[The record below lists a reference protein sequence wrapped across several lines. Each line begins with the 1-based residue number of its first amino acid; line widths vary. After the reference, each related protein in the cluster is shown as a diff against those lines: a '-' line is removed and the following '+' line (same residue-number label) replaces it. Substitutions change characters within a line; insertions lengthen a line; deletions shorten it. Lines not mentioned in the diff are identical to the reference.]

1 MQVNKRNIVLTTVLL
16 CCLIVTSACNNSE
29 SESKEA
35 IGEEIQEPKATGPVI
50 PKAVNDFKTIMT
62 QNPGKFSG
70 DQYNEEAVNKEL
82 DNLPNNLSNE
92 EYLDNLVYL
101 LGEDYQPH
109 YATIQAID
117 PTIRVNQAT
126 PEGKIPQVEKIN
138 VQILLDAS
146 GSMAGKVSGGQKMDL
161 AKKAINSFAA
171 GLPEE
176 ANVSLRVYGHKGSN
190 SGKDKAVSCQSNEV
204 VYPMSPYNNAN
215 FNSALNQFKP
225 TGWTPLASA
234 IQAAKKDMEN
244 ENGENVQNIVYVVSD
259 GVETCGG
266 NPVEAA
272 KSLTQVGVKP
282 IVNIIGFDVDDKGQK
297 QLKEVAQAANGEFK
311 SVYSQKDLENY
322 LESQKKRLETEWKI
336 WGSSSRMEAHE
347 IWSKKYQLLNESRL
361 AIDKLKEKEIGRINK
376 AVEYLTQSGKIND
389 QIPLSEMTRKRG
401 TFIITST
408 WEEFMRVTDVLNQ
421 AKKNEQERIDK
432 QEEEGKKSL

>member
-1 MQVNKRNIVLTTVLL
+1 MKSKYLQLTMTFFL
-16 CCLIVTSACNNSE
+16 CVSLVGCNSLFSSSGDEADQTSKDGT
-29 SESKEA
+29 SK
-35 IGEEIQEPKATGPVI
+35 KNVI

-126 PEGKIPQVEKIN
+126 PEGKIPQVGKIN

-215 FNSALNQFKP
+215 FNGALNQFKP
-225 TGWTPLASA
+225 TGWTPLAAA

-311 SVYSQKDLENY
+311 YVYSQKDLESY
-322 LESQKKRLETEWKI
+322 LESQKKRLKTEWRLWRYSSKVEALKI
-336 WGSSSRMEAHE
+336 WSE
-347 IWSKKYQLLNESRL
+347 KYSVLDESRL
-361 AIDKLKEKEIGRINK
+361 AIDDLKVTEEERIKK
-376 AVEYLTQSGKIND
+376 AIEYLVQSGKVNENERL
-389 QIPLSEMTRKRG
+389 PLNELARKRG
-401 TFIITST
+401 TFITMST
-408 WEEFMRVTDVLNQ
+408 WKEFKRVKGALDDE
-421 AKKNEQERIDK
+421 KKLQDEKIEK
-432 QEEEGKKSL
+432 MEEEGKKSL